1 MGRGEVGG
9 VVKTESEGADI
20 MPGAGS
26 GVALLVRE
34 ELGVA
39 INGDERVSAT
49 SRDEEG
55 GVRWRDDSST
65 GFDLVNCQTKNLQNE
80 RSTHPD
86 GEGVSIAAIGKGE
99 KRLIP
104 LLCLS
109 I

>member
-49 SRDEEG
+49 SRDEGG
-55 GVRWRDDSST
+55 GV
-65 GFDLVNCQTKNLQNE
+65 
-80 RSTHPD
+80 
-86 GEGVSIAAIGKGE
+86 
-99 KRLIP
+99 
-104 LLCLS
+104 
-109 I
+109 